1 MVQLRKVSSCQKPH
15 HYFSTSQQ
23 NEYLSATNNN
33 NNNTIQMSILNE
45 NNNVINI
52 NNSVD
57 NNNNNNNNSIVNNEQ
72 TNNNNNNNNNTM
84 NLLPAQSQIQ
94 QQFEEALANPINLEW
109 INKEWIQRIV
119 RICALFSFI
128 SICANT
134 PETFKNYKIV
144 MILTY
149 VTDLISTL
157 VFTIEMLAKIKIKGL
172 FRGESAYIFDRWCQF
187 DGIMVIFHIISVVL
201 QVRI

>member
-15 HYFSTSQQ
+15 HHFSTSQQ

-33 NNNTIQMSILNE
+33 NNNNNNTIQMSILNE
-45 NNNVINI
+45 

-57 NNNNNNNNSIVNNEQ
+57 NNNNNNNGIVINNNEQ
-72 TNNNNNNNNNTM
+72 TNNNTM

-149 VTDLISTL
+149 VSDLISTL

>member
-15 HYFSTSQQ
+15 HHFSTSQQ

-45 NNNVINI
+45 NNNVTNI

-57 NNNNNNNNSIVNNEQ
+57 NNNNSIVINNNEQ
-72 TNNNNNNNNNTM
+72 TNNNTM

-157 VFTIEMLAKIKIKGL
+157 VFTIEMLAKIRIKGL

>member
-15 HYFSTSQQ
+15 HHFSTSQQ

-33 NNNTIQMSILNE
+33 NNNNNNTIQMSILNE
-45 NNNVINI
+45 NN
-52 NNSVD
+52 SVD
-57 NNNNNNNNSIVNNEQ
+57 NNNNNNGIVINNNEQ
-72 TNNNNNNNNNTM
+72 TNNNTM

-149 VTDLISTL
+149 VSDLISTL